1 MYIDIID
8 KIARKS
14 PNKSITR
21 DVSGEGVQQALLKI
35 IEGTVANIPPRGGRK
50 HPNQDYLQMD
60 TTNILFILC
69 GAFDG
74 IEKILQNRISEKAIG
89 FGANNQGKTL
99 LTQGDY
105 LKDLIPNDLI
115 NYGLI
120 PELVGR
126 LPIITAL
133 QPLNRNTFIDILTKP
148 KNAYVKQYRMMFEL
162 DSIELDFTI
171 DALESI
177 ADKAI
182 ERKTGARGLRSIIE
196 ETLIDI
202 MYYLPSRDDVTKCI
216 ITKGTVLD
224 HQEPELILKRKTA

>member
-1 MYIDIID
+1 MD

-50 HPNQDYLQMD
+50 HPNQNYLQMD

-74 IEKILQNRISEKAIG
+74 IEKILQNRIGEKAIG
-89 FGANNQGKTL
+89 FGTNNQGKTRLTHGDL
-99 LTQGDY
+99 L
-105 LKDLIPNDLI
+105 KNLIPNDLI
-115 NYGLI
+115 SYGLI

-133 QPLNRNTFIDILTKP
+133 QPLNRNTFIDILTKT
-148 KNAYVKQYRMMFEL
+148 QECL
-162 DSIELDFTI
+162 C
-171 DALESI
+171 
-177 ADKAI
+177 
-182 ERKTGARGLRSIIE
+182 KTVSN
-196 ETLIDI
+196 
-202 MYYLPSRDDVTKCI
+202 DV
-216 ITKGTVLD
+216 
-224 HQEPELILKRKTA
+224 